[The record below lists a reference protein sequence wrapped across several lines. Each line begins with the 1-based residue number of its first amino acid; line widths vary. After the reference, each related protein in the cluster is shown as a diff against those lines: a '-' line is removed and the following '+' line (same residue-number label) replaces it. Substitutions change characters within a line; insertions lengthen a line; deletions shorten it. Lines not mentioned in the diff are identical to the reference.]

1 MILFRIKVMEQRNGQ
16 LVVHADKREVLSGKR
31 LHLQVPVGLKGS
43 YDGGIIRCFYIDDF
57 PTWYKE
63 SLVVAV
69 NNQLIT

>member
-1 MILFRIKVMEQRNGQ
+1 MEQRNGQ

-31 LHLQVPVGLKGS
+31 LKLQVPVGLKGS
-43 YDGGIIRCFYIDDF
+43 YDGGIIRWFYIDDF